1 MSWWGTLA
9 GGAFGFM
16 LGGPIG
22 AVLGAAL
29 GRNFDRGVSGNFEHP
44 GPGGRRTRSR
54 QPDNLPHGHQFR
66 IQAAFFTAIFSVMGH
81 ISKADGKVSKDEIR
95 MATRIMEDM
104 NLSPQQREAAKALF
118 NEGKE
123 DDFDIYAVLTQFRR
137 EIARRTTL
145 QRMFVEILCYA
156 AYADGVLHPEENHVL
171 LLVCDEIGYSSYELE
186 SILASVSAELHHR
199 NQSSGRISLDDAYA
213 VLDVPESAGD
223 AEVKKA
229 YRRLMSQHH
238 PDKLVAKGLP
248 EEMMKIATQRTHE
261 IRQAYE
267 RIKEHRG
274 F

>member
-16 LGGPIG
+16 LGGPLG
-22 AVLGAAL
+22 AVLGAAV
-29 GRNFDRGVSGNFEHP
+29 GRNFDRGVSSNFEQP
-44 GPGGRRTRSR
+44 GSGRRHRGAR
-54 QPDNLPHGHQFR
+54 RPDDLPRGHQFR

-104 NLSPQQREAAKALF
+104 NLSPQQREAAKSLF

-171 LLVCDEIGYSSYELE
+171 ILVCDEIGYSEYELE

-267 RIKEHRG
+267 RIKEHRR

>member
-16 LGGPIG
+16 VGGPIG
-22 AVLGAAL
+22 AVLGAAV
-29 GRNFDRGVSGNFEHP
+29 GRRFDRGVSGNFEQP
-44 GPGGRRTRSR
+44 GSRRRGAG
-54 QPDNLPHGHQFR
+54 DLPRGHQFR

-81 ISKADGKVSKDEIR
+81 ISKVDGRVSKDEIR

-104 NLSPQQREAAKALF
+104 NLSSEQREAARALF

-123 DDFDIYAVLTQFRR
+123 DDFDIHAVLSQFRQ
-137 EIARRTTL
+137 EIGRRTNL
-145 QRMFVEILCYA
+145 QRMFIEILCFA
-156 AYADGVLHPEENHVL
+156 AFADGTLHPSENRL
-171 LLVCDEIGYSSYELE
+171 LRLVCDEIGFSGYELE

-199 NQSSGRISLDDAYA
+199 NQGDGRISLDDAYA
-213 VLDVPESAGD
+213 VLDVQEGAGD

-248 EEMMKIATQRTHE
+248 EEMMKMATQRTHE

>member
-16 LGGPIG
+16 LAGPLG
-22 AVLGAAL
+22 AVLGAAI
-29 GRNFDRGVSGNFEHP
+29 GRNFDRGLRSNFDQ
-44 GPGGRRTRSR
+44 PGG
-54 QPDNLPHGHQFR
+54 LPRGHQFR
-66 IQAAFFTAIFSVMGH
+66 VQAAFFTATFSVMGH
-81 ISKADGKVSKDEIR
+81 VSKADGKVTKDEIQIAAR
-95 MATRIMEDM
+95 VMADM

-123 DDFDIYAVLTQFRR
+123 DDFDLTAVLLQFRQ
-137 EIARRTTL
+137 EIGRRTTL
-145 QRMFVEILCYA
+145 QRMFIEILCFA
-156 AYADGVLHPEENHVL
+156 AFADGVLHPEENRL
-171 LLVCDEIGYSSYELE
+171 LYRVCDEISFSRHEME
-186 SILASVSAELHHR
+186 SILASVSAEMHHR
-199 NQSSGRISLDDAYA
+199 QQAGGRISLNDAYS
-213 VLDVPESAGD
+213 VLDVQENAGD

-229 YRRLMSQHH
+229 YRRLTSQHH

>member
-22 AVLGAAL
+22 AVLGAAV
-29 GRNFDRGVSGNFEHP
+29 GRNFDRGLGGNFEQSD
-44 GPGGRRTRSR
+44 GRRRR
-54 QPDNLPHGHQFR
+54 AGQDEDLPRGHQYR
-66 IQAAFFTAIFSVMGH
+66 IQAAFFTAAFSTMGH
-81 ISKADGKVSKDEIR
+81 ISKADGRVTRDEIR
-95 MATRIMEDM
+95 MATRVMEDM
-104 NLSPQQREAAKALF
+104 DLTPQQRAAARALF

-123 DDFDIYAVLTQFRR
+123 DDFDIHAVLSQFRR
-137 EIARRTTL
+137 EIGRRTTL
-145 QRMFVEILCYA
+145 QRMFVEILCFA
-156 AYADGVLHPEENHVL
+156 AFADGTLHPAENRL
-171 LLVCDEIGYSSYELE
+171 LHLVCDEIGFSGYELE
-186 SILASVSAELHHR
+186 SLLASVSAELHHR
-199 NQSSGRISLDDAYA
+199 GQGDGRITLDDAYS
-213 VLDVPESAGD
+213 VLDIPASAGD

>member
-22 AVLGAAL
+22 AVLGAAV
-29 GRNFDRGVSGNFEHP
+29 GRNFDRGLGGNFEQP
-44 GPGGRRTRSR
+44 RGRRRR
-54 QPDNLPHGHQFR
+54 AGHGGDLPRGHQYR
-66 IQAAFFTAIFSVMGH
+66 IQAAFFTAAFSTMGH
-81 ISKADGKVSKDEIR
+81 ISKADGRVTRDEIR
-95 MATRIMEDM
+95 MATRVMEDM
-104 NLSPQQREAAKALF
+104 DLTPQQREAARALF

-123 DDFDIYAVLTQFRR
+123 DNFDIHAVLSQFRR
-137 EIARRTTL
+137 EIGRRTTL
-145 QRMFVEILCYA
+145 QRMFVEILCVA
-156 AYADGVLHPEENHVL
+156 AFADGTLHPSENRTL
-171 LLVCDEIGYSSYELE
+171 RLVCDEIGFSGYELE

-199 NQSSGRISLDDAYA
+199 SGSDGRISLDDAYA
-213 VLDVPESAGD
+213 VLDIPQDAGD

>member
-16 LGGPIG
+16 LGGPLG
-22 AVLGAAL
+22 AVLGAAV
-29 GRNFDRGVSGNFEHP
+29 GRNFDRGVSGNFEQ
-44 GPGGRRTRSR
+44 PGGRRRR
-54 QPDNLPHGHQFR
+54 AGQPGDLPRGHQYR
-66 IQAAFFTAIFSVMGH
+66 VQAAFFTAIFSVMGH
-81 ISKADGKVSKDEIR
+81 ISKADGKVTKDEIR
-95 MATRIMEDM
+95 MATRIMQDM
-104 NLSPQQREAAKALF
+104 NLTPQQREAAKALF

-123 DDFDIYAVLTQFRR
+123 DDFDIYSVLSQFRQ

-145 QRMFVEILCYA
+145 QRMFVEILCFA
-156 AYADGVLHPEENHVL
+156 AYADGILHPEENHVL
-171 LLVCDEIGYSSYELE
+171 RLVCEEIGFSDYELD
-186 SILASVSAELHHR
+186 STLASVSAQVHH
-199 NQSSGRISLDDAYA
+199 QGQDHGRISMEDAYS
-213 VLDVPESAGD
+213 VLDIPQTASD

-229 YRRLMSQHH
+229 YRRLISQHH

-267 RIKEHRG
+267 RIKEQRG

>member
-16 LGGPIG
+16 LGGPLG
-22 AVLGAAL
+22 AVLGAAV
-29 GRNFDRGVSGNFEHP
+29 GRNFDRGVSGNFEQ
-44 GPGGRRTRSR
+44 PGGRRRR
-54 QPDNLPHGHQFR
+54 AGQAGDLPRGHQFR
-66 IQAAFFTAIFSVMGH
+66 IQAAFFTAIFSVLGQV
-81 ISKADGKVSKDEIR
+81 SKADGRVTKDEIR

-123 DDFDIYAVLTQFRR
+123 DGFDIYAVLSQFRR
-137 EIARRTTL
+137 EIGRRTTL

-156 AYADGVLHPEENHVL
+156 AYADGVLHPEENRLL
-171 LLVCDEIGYSSYELE
+171 LLVCDEIGYSEYELE
-186 SILASVSAELHHR
+186 STLASVSAEFHHR
-199 NQSSGRISLDDAYA
+199 RQGDGRISLDDAYS
-213 VLDVPESAGD
+213 VLNISENAGD

-229 YRRLMSQHH
+229 YRRLISQHH